1 MRTASVC
8 HEIRS
13 FPTHIN
19 PKILDQ
25 TSDLSEKPAPGR
37 MQDGN
42 GKEAARKNQQKQIIR
57 TIYQRRALN
66 GDANLVRRMQTTA
79 ESTGA
84 DKEAVPVKMKL
95 TQPRIQTHSSAP

>member
-1 MRTASVC
+1 
-8 HEIRS
+8 
-13 FPTHIN
+13 
-19 PKILDQ
+19 
-25 TSDLSEKPAPGR
+25 

-79 ESTGA
+79 ESTGVGK
-84 DKEAVPVKMKL
+84 DTISV
-95 TQPRIQTHSSAP
+95 